1 MGTFRYVALEAVPD
15 GRPSRVR
22 GRISDSTLEHA
33 RAQLVARGL
42 QVVSLRSRRRLSEI
56 ELTRKRIKPQEIAN
70 LSRQLSAFLRAG
82 IPIIRALDTIAHES
96 TSAPVRSMLPQM
108 SSELAAGATLSEAL
122 DAHVEHFPS
131 YFPGIIRSAE
141 LSGNIEAV
149 LDQLADYI
157 DRDAETRRRVKSA
170 LMYPGILAA
179 MSMGTVGILVG
190 FVLPKFETFFVGFD
204 AELPMTTRS
213 LLALGTFM
221 GSYGLHVLAAAVA
234 VVALVVGVGRT
245 EPGRLLRNRASL
257 RTPLIRDVI
266 EAAVIERFCRILSA
280 MISAGIPLSDGMAAA
295 IDSTDNRVF
304 SRRLVRASEQM
315 LEGNGFATPIADT
328 QLFPGMV
335 NQMMRVGEETGT
347 LDQQL
352 SICAQF
358 YERELSFKLNR
369 LTTIFEPLI
378 IVVMGGIVG
387 FVAVALVQAMYGV
400 YGQSGV

>member
-1 MGTFRYVALEAVPD
+1 MTSFTESVE
-15 GRPSRVR
+15 
-22 GRISDSTLEHA
+22 
-33 RAQLVARGL
+33 
-42 QVVSLRSRRRLSEI
+42 VVSQRPRRRLSEI
-56 ELTRKRIKPQEIAN
+56 ELTKKRIKPQEIAN

-96 TSAPVRSMLPQM
+96 TSAAIRSMLPQM

-122 DAHVEHFPS
+122 DAHLDHFPP

-157 DRDAETRRRVKSA
+157 DRDAETRRRVKAA

-204 AELPMTTRS
+204 AELPATTRF
-213 LLALGTFM
+213 LLTLGTFM
-221 GSYGLHVLAAAVA
+221 GSYGIHVLAALVA
-234 VVALVVGVGRT
+234 VVAVIVGIGRT
-245 EPGRLLRNRASL
+245 EPGRLLRNRVSL
-257 RTPLIRDVI
+257 RTPLIRGVI

-280 MISAGIPLSDGMAAA
+280 MISAGIPLSDGMSAA

-315 LEGNGFATPIADT
+315 LEGHGFATPIADT
-328 QLFPGMV
+328 RLFPGMV

-347 LDQQL
+347 LDEQL

-369 LTTIFEPLI
+369 LTTMFEPLI

-400 YGQSGV
+400 YGQSGVS